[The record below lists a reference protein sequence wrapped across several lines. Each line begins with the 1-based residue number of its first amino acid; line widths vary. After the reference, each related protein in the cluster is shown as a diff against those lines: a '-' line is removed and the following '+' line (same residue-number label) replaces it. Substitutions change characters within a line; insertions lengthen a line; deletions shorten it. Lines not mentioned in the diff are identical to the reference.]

1 MGKTSAKNA
10 RQQRLDEI
18 KRQQAAAARKR
29 ALTVWGSVGAVI
41 AVIVAIVG
49 YTIVRDVSGRP
60 TLDAV
65 KSYTYAGGAH
75 VPGKVTYKEA
85 PPVGGEH
92 NSVWLNCG
100 VYTKPVPNENAVH
113 SLEHGAVWVTYRPD
127 LPAGQVAKLKAELP
141 STYALLSPYP
151 GLQAPVVASAW
162 GKQIYLTGADDARLE
177 LVMKEYRQSPDAP
190 EPGALC
196 TGGTD
201 GTTTTPG
208 AGDPAVTPT
217 GAGTG
222 TGMSG
227 AATTSPAT
235 SATTS
240 K

>member
-18 KRQQAAAARKR
+18 RKQQAAAARKR
-29 ALTVWGSVGAVI
+29 AIAVWGSVAAVI
-41 AVIVAIVG
+41 AIIGGIVG
-49 YTIVRDVSGRP
+49 YTIFKDVSGRP

-65 KSYTYAGGAH
+65 KSYTYKGGAH
-75 VPGKVTYKEA
+75 VTTKVAYKQT

-92 NSVWLNCG
+92 NGVWLNCG
-100 VYTKPVPNENAVH
+100 VYTKAVPNENAVH

-127 LPAGQVAKLKAELP
+127 LPAAQVAKLKEEMP
-141 STYALLSPYP
+141 ETYALLSPYP
-151 GLQAPVVASAW
+151 GLPSPVVASAW
-162 GKQIYLTGADDARLE
+162 GKQIYLTGADDARLP
-177 LVMKEYRQSPDAP
+177 LFMKEYRQSPDAP

-208 AGDPAVTPT
+208 AGDPAVTP
-217 GAGTG
+217 GVTG
-222 TGMSG
+222 TATGS
-227 AATTSPAT
+227 ATTPAT
-235 SATTS
+235 SSTTT